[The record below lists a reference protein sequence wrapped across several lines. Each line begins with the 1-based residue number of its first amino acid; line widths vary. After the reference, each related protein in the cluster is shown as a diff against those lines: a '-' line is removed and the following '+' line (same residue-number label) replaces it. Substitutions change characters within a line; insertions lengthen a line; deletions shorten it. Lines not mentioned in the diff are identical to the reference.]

1 MKGMTSE
8 SWGQAV
14 TNLGIYQY
22 VLGNEMVL
30 CKTTAGFF
38 NWYDGNIR
46 ILHCFSGKI
55 SLKLVTPI
63 SAFISNT
70 Q

>member
-22 VLGNEMVL
+22 VLGNEM
-30 CKTTAGFF
+30 F
-38 NWYDGNIR
+38 NLR
-46 ILHCFSGKI
+46 RLQAKI
-55 SLKLVTPI
+55 KVSEDSINDLLFADDCPECH
-63 SAFISNT
+63 
-70 Q
+70 